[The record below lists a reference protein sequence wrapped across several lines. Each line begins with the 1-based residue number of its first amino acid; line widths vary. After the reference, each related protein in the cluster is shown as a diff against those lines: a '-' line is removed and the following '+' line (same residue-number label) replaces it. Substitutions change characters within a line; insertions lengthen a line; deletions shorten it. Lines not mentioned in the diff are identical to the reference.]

1 MMNATIRRG
10 CRCLPFMWTGIAL
23 VGAAEP
29 GPGLTA
35 ERAANLVADG
45 DAALTEYLGGM
56 LLLNGLVEVSDESAD
71 ALASCAA
78 KVELRNLTTCSAEAR
93 KALADHLQPDEGA
106 AYVICTP
113 RLTADV
119 VPLVAAAAPAR

>member
-10 CRCLPFMWTGIAL
+10 CRCLPFVWTGIAL

-35 ERAANLVADG
+35 
-45 DAALTEYLGGM
+45 
-56 LLLNGLVEVSDESAD
+56 
-71 ALASCAA
+71 
-78 KVELRNLTTCSAEAR
+78 
-93 KALADHLQPDEGA
+93 
-106 AYVICTP
+106 
-113 RLTADV
+113 DV